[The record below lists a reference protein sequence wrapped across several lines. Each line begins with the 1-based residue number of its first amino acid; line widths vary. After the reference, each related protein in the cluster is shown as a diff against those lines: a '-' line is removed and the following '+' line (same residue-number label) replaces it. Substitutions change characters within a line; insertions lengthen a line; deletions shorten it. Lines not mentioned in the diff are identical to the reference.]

1 MDAAKNGYGTDFQR
15 ELVRKTELGFLLG
28 YAGFYDL
35 ANATGIA
42 LANGVARW
50 LCLQNGAP
58 QTRGQADAF
67 RLTLADSLVKDICY
81 KNQAKIQTTAYVR
94 DTLRG
99 DPDNFCRTET
109 DPEAVLAQA
118 EIFLRDAAG
127 DVLANLS
134 RSAML
139 TDSEGTLAG
148 FGTLRIGKVSFPWLR
163 VFEIRME
170 WEGS

>member
-1 MDAAKNGYGTDFQR
+1 M
-15 ELVRKTELGFLLG
+15 
-28 YAGFYDL
+28 
-35 ANATGIA
+35 
-42 LANGVARW
+42 
-50 LCLQNGAP
+50 
-58 QTRGQADAF
+58 
-67 RLTLADSLVKDICY
+67 
-81 KNQAKIQTTAYVR
+81 R

-118 EIFLRDAAG
+118 EICLRDAAG